1 MEHQNPFSYAEF
13 LRIFE
18 HDDWFLIDETV
29 FYLDYAPDEEY
40 YLGCLREYEEPYWAG
55 YCDISEGGCFRTAS
69 ALLNAKIFH
78 GRSVKERWENVR
90 FFQIGGLPVETWLE
104 LYEKDLPKVE
114 RESRIEELYGEFL
127 LWNCGFHSSETYLS
141 MLDTLLSEY
150 PENAL
155 LLKLQKFSESRKV
168 TCRLFLHHWNY
179 ESVSAGRADSSSYA
193 ALGKYL
199 FSALQK
205 QYEGSQFS
213 PETYSIGCFCLWH
226 YLPEAVKAKE
236 PFSTLCR
243 VKTYWDRNDT
253 QAWKLLQQAFA
264 FYDSG
269 TTA

>member
-90 FFQIGGLPVETWLE
+90 FFQIGGIPVETWLE
-104 LYEKDLPKVE
+104 LYEEDLPKVE

-150 PENAL
+150 PENTL
-155 LLKLQKFSESRKV
+155 LLKLKKFSESR
-168 TCRLFLHHWNY
+168 LSF
-179 ESVSAGRADSSSYA
+179 VSAP
-193 ALGKYL
+193 LEL
-199 FSALQK
+199 
-205 QYEGSQFS
+205 
-213 PETYSIGCFCLWH
+213 
-226 YLPEAVKAKE
+226 
-236 PFSTLCR
+236 
-243 VKTYWDRNDT
+243 
-253 QAWKLLQQAFA
+253 
-264 FYDSG
+264 
-269 TTA
+269 